1 MIKRKPNK
9 ISAFER
15 RKWTAVVF
23 ASTHVQ
29 GCSKYVLQA
38 NERTHMWYIFTNRIK
53 SYPHKKGTSM
63 AIYVHVLLG
72 RYIPS
77 SNI

>member
-1 MIKRKPNK
+1 LVVKIRRAEGDEKLRKRLGSTHENKDRIRRKPNK

-29 GCSKYVLQA
+29 GCSKYVLQINA
-38 NERTHMWYIFTNRIK
+38 FICDKFYQ
-53 SYPHKKGTSM
+53 SG
-63 AIYVHVLLG
+63 
-72 RYIPS
+72 
-77 SNI
+77 